1 MSAKS
6 EETNSPQPAEDEWVD
21 PVIEAY
27 KRDVDRT
34 LLREALRLTPEERLA
49 NLQKLCDF
57 AEEMRRAGERARGAK
72 K

>member
-1 MSAKS
+1 MEA
-6 EETNSPQPAEDEWVD
+6 NPQQNDSSDWVD

-34 LLREALRLTPEERLA
+34 LLREALRLTPEERLT

-57 AEEMRRAGERARGAK
+57 AEEMRRAGERARGSDK
-72 K
+72 